1 MERKKM
7 NGTQD
12 ENRSS
17 SQKHIQRGK
26 QTKCFSLKYMNSYLV
41 SSVSDCARANAM
53 FCCLLLENLFQRSER
68 VDLAEHLT
76 GYITLQ
82 SRTLR
87 FDFSF
92 GAFHRCL
99 ACQVDI
105 LSVPILL
112 SLSKFN
118 FSFLFHTFVCAFE
131 NAKNSVHAIH
141 LGRDS
146 ECTCFSPISRQTK
159 ELEILSQHISIAR
172 HIFRCISVRPRI
184 TIRISRLLECNEN

>member
-1 MERKKM
+1 M
-7 NGTQD
+7 NGKQD
-12 ENRSS
+12 ENRGS
-17 SQKHIQRGK
+17 SQKHIHQR
-26 QTKCFSLKYMNSYLV
+26 QTNNVFFPLKYMNSYLV
-41 SSVSDCARANAM
+41 SSLSDFTSANAI
-53 FCCLLLENLFQRSER
+53 FGCLFLVNLFQRSER

-92 GAFHRCL
+92 GAFYCCL

-118 FSFLFHTFVCAFE
+118 FSFLFHTF
-131 NAKNSVHAIH
+131 AKNSVHAIH
-141 LGRDS
+141 SGRDRK
-146 ECTCFSPISRQTK
+146 CTC
-159 ELEILSQHISIAR
+159 
-172 HIFRCISVRPRI
+172 
-184 TIRISRLLECNEN
+184 LLFNKP